1 MANKLKQ
8 FLLIISGVQTMTN
21 KKQEKENKLHIIN
34 VNNNDSLS
42 AGICG
47 PDGCVLDWSKADKG
61 EKHE

>member
-1 MANKLKQ
+1 
-8 FLLIISGVQTMTN
+8 MTN

-34 VNNNDSLS
+34 VNNDDSLS

-47 PDGCVLDWSKADKG
+47 PDGCVLAWSKADKG

>member
-1 MANKLKQ
+1 
-8 FLLIISGVQTMTN
+8 MTN

-34 VNNNDSLS
+34 VNNDDSLS

-47 PDGCVLDWSKADKG
+47 PDGCVWDWSKADKG